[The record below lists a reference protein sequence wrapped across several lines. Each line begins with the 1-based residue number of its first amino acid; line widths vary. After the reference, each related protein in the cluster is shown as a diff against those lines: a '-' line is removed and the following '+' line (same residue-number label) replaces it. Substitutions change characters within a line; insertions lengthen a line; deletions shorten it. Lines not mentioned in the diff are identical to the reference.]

1 MQPSTKRNPD
11 PRLRREVTQYFSHV
25 NSVPAIAPICMFHNQ
40 SIFLLANWNTFA
52 SENEKQEK
60 KQNIMKL
67 IVFFVMVAL
76 CVAGSIFTAFDKMR
90 KLNGIE
96 KKSRRATIKEIRD
109 IVTE

>member
-1 MQPSTKRNPD
+1 
-11 PRLRREVTQYFSHV
+11 
-25 NSVPAIAPICMFHNQ
+25 
-40 SIFLLANWNTFA
+40 
-52 SENEKQEK
+52 
-60 KQNIMKL
+60 MKL

-76 CVAGSIFTAFDKMR
+76 CVAGSTFTAFDKMR